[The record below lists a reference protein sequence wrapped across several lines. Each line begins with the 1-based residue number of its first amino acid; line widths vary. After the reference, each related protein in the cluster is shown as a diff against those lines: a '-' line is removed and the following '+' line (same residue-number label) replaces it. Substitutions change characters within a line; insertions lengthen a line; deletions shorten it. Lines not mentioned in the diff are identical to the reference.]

1 MSLLQSNHSVWDEDH
16 YFKACLRGGYIDG
29 GATDNFSQR
38 FYKMARTKQSAR
50 KTTGGKPPFKR
61 LVPTH
66 RQDTRLS
73 VKSVS
78 RKTARAI
85 NQHHTDRPRRFRPGK
100 VALRQIR
107 QYQSS
112 TELLIR
118 RLPFQRL
125 VREIAQELMYFPGL
139 RFQSSALNA
148 LQEAAE
154 AFLVELFEAANM
166 AAIHAKRVTIMPRDM
181 LLVKRIRG
189 QTPTIY

>member
-1 MSLLQSNHSVWDEDH
+1 MLLESYHHSFTV
-16 YFKACLRGGYIDG
+16 
-29 GATDNFSQR
+29 T
-38 FYKMARTKQSAR
+38 
-50 KTTGGKPPFKR
+50 GKPPFKR

-78 RKTARAI
+78 RKVCTMSSSRLVGVDSQQKTARAI

-125 VREIAQELMYFPGL
+125 VREIAQELMVRLVHRSDGPVLIQTLGSTFPVFASRVPPSTL
-139 RFQSSALNA
+139 CK
-148 LQEAAE
+148 
-154 AFLVELFEAANM
+154 
-166 AAIHAKRVTIMPRDM
+166 KRPRHS
-181 LLVKRIRG
+181 
-189 QTPTIY
+189 